1 MSIALLSALPS
12 GFAASY
18 RAFLASVGIDAVGL
32 ARVGE
37 SLTYRSLDG
46 IALQS
51 VPNLAY
57 LARNASCR
65 SHFDGLG
72 VGDRPKTIVSC
83 AVALDEMPD
92 CAIAGGFA
100 RYCVCGDYHKVLRE
114 RLARLCDF
122 LSDSIQLGAWR
133 ICIDTAPILEREWAV
148 RAGMGHIGFNRM
160 VIHPTLGSH
169 IMLGEVL
176 VEADLMPY
184 RDILACETKP
194 IVRTQMNDR
203 TESIENVESNE
214 AIESIA
220 PRESIVKNESTEKVE
235 SSLEIELIAPSESIV
250 KSESIVQSE
259 LIEKVESIEERGL
272 IEKVESIVKNESNKK
287 RELIEDVKSNEA
299 IESIAPSELIVK
311 SESTERVES
320 SLEIELIVPS
330 ELIEKVESNKREL
343 IEDVESNEAIESIA
357 PRESMAKIESNKR
370 ELIEDVESNEAI
382 ELIVPRESMAKIESN
397 ERIELIE
404 KVESIAPR
412 ESMAKIESIEE
423 RGLIEKV
430 ESIEERGLI
439 EKVESIEER
448 ESNKKRELI
457 EDVKSNEAIESIA
470 PRESMAKIES
480 NERIEL
486 IEEVESIEERES
498 IVRIGGEQN
507 SEFEDNIEEYL
518 RYCTPGC
525 MRCCKR
531 GWRRCVASCPT
542 GALSESGYDVSRCLS
557 YWSTQHRGLV
567 PEEMAR
573 AMGARLWG
581 CDSCQTNCPWVRR
594 AAPRPVGTTPLSEL
608 TLGDILTSS
617 GKQLQKHLAQS
628 PLGDAHPSMVVRN
641 ACIVVANTGN
651 DAYRGE
657 LERLA
662 QNHATDWV
670 RHTALWALDFV

>member
-203 TESIENVESNE
+203 TESIENVES
-214 AIESIA
+214 
-220 PRESIVKNESTEKVE
+220 
-235 SSLEIELIAPSESIV
+235 IAPSESIV
-250 KSESIVQSE
+250 KSES
-259 LIEKVESIEERGL
+259 
-272 IEKVESIVKNESNKK
+272 NK
-287 RELIEDVKSNEA
+287 
-299 IESIAPSELIVK
+299 
-311 SESTERVES
+311 
-320 SLEIELIVPS
+320 
-330 ELIEKVESNKREL
+330 KREL

-357 PRESMAKIESNKR
+357 PRESMAKIESN
-370 ELIEDVESNEAI
+370 
-382 ELIVPRESMAKIESN
+382 

-404 KVESIAPR
+404 K
-412 ESMAKIESIEE
+412 
-423 RGLIEKV
+423 
-430 ESIEERGLI
+430 
-439 EKVESIEER
+439 
-448 ESNKKRELI
+448 
-457 EDVKSNEAIESIA
+457 
-470 PRESMAKIES
+470 
-480 NERIEL
+480 
-486 IEEVESIEERES
+486 VESIEERES

>member
-214 AIESIA
+214 ARELIV

-235 SSLEIELIAPSESIV
+235 SSLEIELMAPSESIV
-250 KSESIVQSE
+250 KS
-259 LIEKVESIEERGL
+259 
-272 IEKVESIVKNESNKK
+272 
-287 RELIEDVKSNEA
+287 
-299 IESIAPSELIVK
+299 
-311 SESTERVES
+311 
-320 SLEIELIVPS
+320 
-330 ELIEKVESNKREL
+330 
-343 IEDVESNEAIESIA
+343 
-357 PRESMAKIESNKR
+357 
-370 ELIEDVESNEAI
+370 
-382 ELIVPRESMAKIESN
+382 
-397 ERIELIE
+397 
-404 KVESIAPR
+404 
-412 ESMAKIESIEE
+412 
-423 RGLIEKV
+423 
-430 ESIEERGLI
+430 
-439 EKVESIEER
+439 

-557 YWSTQHRGLV
+557 YWSTQHRGVV

>member
-203 TESIENVESNE
+203 TESIENVES
-214 AIESIA
+214 IA
-220 PRESIVKNESTEKVE
+220 QSELIEKVE

-259 LIEKVESIEERGL
+259 LIEDVESIEER
-272 IEKVESIVKNESNKK
+272 ESIVKN
-287 RELIEDVKSNEA
+287 
-299 IESIAPSELIVK
+299 
-311 SESTERVES
+311 
-320 SLEIELIVPS
+320 
-330 ELIEKVESNKREL
+330 
-343 IEDVESNEAIESIA
+343 
-357 PRESMAKIESNKR
+357 
-370 ELIEDVESNEAI
+370 
-382 ELIVPRESMAKIESN
+382 
-397 ERIELIE
+397 
-404 KVESIAPR
+404 
-412 ESMAKIESIEE
+412 
-423 RGLIEKV
+423 
-430 ESIEERGLI
+430 
-439 EKVESIEER
+439 

-486 IEEVESIEERES
+486 IEDVESIEERESIAPRESMAKIESIEERGLIEKVESIEERES

>member
-37 SLTYRSLDG
+37 SLTYRSFDG

-203 TESIENVESNE
+203 TESIENVESIAPSESIVKSESSLEIELIAPSESIVKSESNKKRELIEDVESNE

-220 PRESIVKNESTEKVE
+220 PSESIVKSESIVQSELIEKVESSLEIELIVPSELIEKVESNKKRELIEDVESNEAIELIVPRESIVNNESTEKVE

-250 KSESIVQSE
+250 KS
-259 LIEKVESIEERGL
+259 
-272 IEKVESIVKNESNKK
+272 
-287 RELIEDVKSNEA
+287 
-299 IESIAPSELIVK
+299 
-311 SESTERVES
+311 
-320 SLEIELIVPS
+320 
-330 ELIEKVESNKREL
+330 
-343 IEDVESNEAIESIA
+343 
-357 PRESMAKIESNKR
+357 
-370 ELIEDVESNEAI
+370 
-382 ELIVPRESMAKIESN
+382 
-397 ERIELIE
+397 
-404 KVESIAPR
+404 
-412 ESMAKIESIEE
+412 
-423 RGLIEKV
+423 
-430 ESIEERGLI
+430 
-439 EKVESIEER
+439 

>member
-203 TESIENVESNE
+203 TESIENVESIAQSESTEKVESNE

-220 PRESIVKNESTEKVE
+220 LRESIVKNESTEKVE
-235 SSLEIELIAPSESIV
+235 SSLEIELIAPSE
-250 KSESIVQSE
+250 
-259 LIEKVESIEERGL
+259 LIEKVESNERIELIEEVESIEER
-272 IEKVESIVKNESNKK
+272 
-287 RELIEDVKSNEA
+287 
-299 IESIAPSELIVK
+299 ESIAPSELIVK
-311 SESTERVES
+311 SES
-320 SLEIELIVPS
+320 
-330 ELIEKVESNKREL
+330 NK
-343 IEDVESNEAIESIA
+343 
-357 PRESMAKIESNKR
+357 KR

-382 ELIVPRESMAKIESN
+382 ELIVPRESIVNNEST
-397 ERIELIE
+397 E
-404 KVESIAPR
+404 KVESSLEIELIAP
-412 ESMAKIESIEE
+412 SESIV
-423 RGLIEKV
+423 K
-430 ESIEERGLI
+430 S
-439 EKVESIEER
+439 

>member
-272 IEKVESIVKNESNKK
+272 I
-287 RELIEDVKSNEA
+287 A
-299 IESIAPSELIVK
+299 
-311 SESTERVES
+311 
-320 SLEIELIVPS
+320 
-330 ELIEKVESNKREL
+330 
-343 IEDVESNEAIESIA
+343 
-357 PRESMAKIESNKR
+357 
-370 ELIEDVESNEAI
+370 
-382 ELIVPRESMAKIESN
+382 PRESMAKIESN

-404 KVESIAPR
+404 K
-412 ESMAKIESIEE
+412 
-423 RGLIEKV
+423 
-430 ESIEERGLI
+430 
-439 EKVESIEER
+439 
-448 ESNKKRELI
+448 
-457 EDVKSNEAIESIA
+457 
-470 PRESMAKIES
+470 
-480 NERIEL
+480 
-486 IEEVESIEERES
+486 VESIEERES

>member
-12 GFAASY
+12 GFATSY

-37 SLTYRSLDG
+37 SLTYRCLDG

-203 TESIENVESNE
+203 TESIENVES
-214 AIESIA
+214 IA
-220 PRESIVKNESTEKVE
+220 PSESIVKSE

-250 KSESIVQSE
+250 KSES
-259 LIEKVESIEERGL
+259 
-272 IEKVESIVKNESNKK
+272 NKK
-287 RELIEDVKSNEA
+287 RELIEDV
-299 IESIAPSELIVK
+299 
-311 SESTERVES
+311 
-320 SLEIELIVPS
+320 
-330 ELIEKVESNKREL
+330 
-343 IEDVESNEAIESIA
+343 
-357 PRESMAKIESNKR
+357 
-370 ELIEDVESNEAI
+370 
-382 ELIVPRESMAKIESN
+382 
-397 ERIELIE
+397 
-404 KVESIAPR
+404 
-412 ESMAKIESIEE
+412 
-423 RGLIEKV
+423 
-430 ESIEERGLI
+430 
-439 EKVESIEER
+439 
-448 ESNKKRELI
+448 
-457 EDVKSNEAIESIA
+457 
-470 PRESMAKIES
+470 ESMAKIES

>member
-203 TESIENVESNE
+203 TESIENVES
-214 AIESIA
+214 IA
-220 PRESIVKNESTEKVE
+220 PSESIVKSESSLEIELIAPSESIVKSESNKKRELIEDVESTEKVE

-250 KSESIVQSE
+250 KSESIAQSE
-259 LIEKVESIEERGL
+259 LIEKVESSLQIEL
-272 IEKVESIVKNESNKK
+272 IAPSESIVKSESNKK
-287 RELIEDVKSNEA
+287 RELIEDV
-299 IESIAPSELIVK
+299 
-311 SESTERVES
+311 
-320 SLEIELIVPS
+320 
-330 ELIEKVESNKREL
+330 
-343 IEDVESNEAIESIA
+343 
-357 PRESMAKIESNKR
+357 
-370 ELIEDVESNEAI
+370 
-382 ELIVPRESMAKIESN
+382 ESMAKIESN

-404 KVESIAPR
+404 K
-412 ESMAKIESIEE
+412 
-423 RGLIEKV
+423 
-430 ESIEERGLI
+430 
-439 EKVESIEER
+439 
-448 ESNKKRELI
+448 
-457 EDVKSNEAIESIA
+457 
-470 PRESMAKIES
+470 
-480 NERIEL
+480 
-486 IEEVESIEERES
+486 VESIEERES

>member
-12 GFAASY
+12 GFATSY

-114 RLARLCDF
+114 RLTRLCDF

-203 TESIENVESNE
+203 TELIEKRELIEKVESNAPSKLIEKNESNEKVELNEKVESIAPSELIEKLESNASSESIEKVELIEKVESIAPSELIEKVESNASSELIEKVELNEKVESNE
-214 AIESIA
+214 NIELI
-220 PRESIVKNESTEKVE
+220 EKVE
-235 SSLEIELIAPSESIV
+235 LISPSELIEKIESNEKIELIEKVELISP
-250 KSESIVQSE
+250 SE
-259 LIEKVESIEERGL
+259 LIEKVESIEER
-272 IEKVESIVKNESNKK
+272 N
-287 RELIEDVKSNEA
+287 
-299 IESIAPSELIVK
+299 
-311 SESTERVES
+311 
-320 SLEIELIVPS
+320 
-330 ELIEKVESNKREL
+330 LIEKVESNASSGL
-343 IEDVESNEAIESIA
+343 IVKNESNEEIESIA
-357 PRESMAKIESNKR
+357 QS
-370 ELIEDVESNEAI
+370 ELIVKNESNE
-382 ELIVPRESMAKIESN
+382 
-397 ERIELIE
+397 
-404 KVESIAPR
+404 
-412 ESMAKIESIEE
+412 
-423 RGLIEKV
+423 
-430 ESIEERGLI
+430 
-439 EKVESIEER
+439 
-448 ESNKKRELI
+448 KREWI
-457 EDVKSNEAIESIA
+457 I
-470 PRESMAKIES
+470 
-480 NERIEL
+480 
-486 IEEVESIEERES
+486 
-498 IVRIGGEQN
+498 RIGSEQN
-507 SEFEDNIEEYL
+507 SEFEEDTEEYL

-525 MRCCKR
+525 MRCCRR
-531 GWRRCVASCPT
+531 GSRRCVASCPT

-557 YWSTQHRGLV
+557 YWSTQHRGVV

-608 TLGDILTSS
+608 TLSDILTSS
-617 GKQLQKHLAQS
+617 GKQLQKRLAQS
-628 PLGDAHPSMVVRN
+628 PLGDAHPSMIVRN

-662 QNHATDWV
+662 HDHATDWV

>member
-37 SLTYRSLDG
+37 SLTYRSFDG

-148 RAGMGHIGFNRM
+148 RAVMGHIGFNRM

-214 AIESIA
+214 AIELIV
-220 PRESIVKNESTEKVE
+220 PRESIVNNESTEKVE

-250 KSESIVQSE
+250 KSES
-259 LIEKVESIEERGL
+259 
-272 IEKVESIVKNESNKK
+272 NKK
-287 RELIEDVKSNEA
+287 RELIEDVE
-299 IESIAPSELIVK
+299 
-311 SESTERVES
+311 
-320 SLEIELIVPS
+320 
-330 ELIEKVESNKREL
+330 
-343 IEDVESNEAIESIA
+343 
-357 PRESMAKIESNKR
+357 
-370 ELIEDVESNEAI
+370 
-382 ELIVPRESMAKIESN
+382 
-397 ERIELIE
+397 
-404 KVESIAPR
+404 
-412 ESMAKIESIEE
+412 
-423 RGLIEKV
+423 
-430 ESIEERGLI
+430 
-439 EKVESIEER
+439 
-448 ESNKKRELI
+448 
-457 EDVKSNEAIESIA
+457 SNEAIESIA

>member
-133 ICIDTAPILEREWAV
+133 ICIDTVPILEREWAV

-214 AIESIA
+214 AIELIAPRESMAKIESNERIELIEDVKSNEAIESIA

-272 IEKVESIVKNESNKK
+272 IEKV
-287 RELIEDVKSNEA
+287 
-299 IESIAPSELIVK
+299 
-311 SESTERVES
+311 
-320 SLEIELIVPS
+320 
-330 ELIEKVESNKREL
+330 
-343 IEDVESNEAIESIA
+343 
-357 PRESMAKIESNKR
+357 
-370 ELIEDVESNEAI
+370 
-382 ELIVPRESMAKIESN
+382 
-397 ERIELIE
+397 
-404 KVESIAPR
+404 
-412 ESMAKIESIEE
+412 
-423 RGLIEKV
+423 
-430 ESIEERGLI
+430 
-439 EKVESIEER
+439 
-448 ESNKKRELI
+448 
-457 EDVKSNEAIESIA
+457 
-470 PRESMAKIES
+470 
-480 NERIEL
+480 
-486 IEEVESIEERES
+486 ES

>member
-1 MSIALLSALPS
+1 M
-12 GFAASY
+12 
-18 RAFLASVGIDAVGL
+18 
-32 ARVGE
+32 
-37 SLTYRSLDG
+37 
-46 IALQS
+46 
-51 VPNLAY
+51 
-57 LARNASCR
+57 
-65 SHFDGLG
+65 
-72 VGDRPKTIVSC
+72 
-83 AVALDEMPD
+83 
-92 CAIAGGFA
+92 
-100 RYCVCGDYHKVLRE
+100 
-114 RLARLCDF
+114 
-122 LSDSIQLGAWR
+122 
-133 ICIDTAPILEREWAV
+133 
-148 RAGMGHIGFNRM
+148 
-160 VIHPTLGSH
+160 
-169 IMLGEVL
+169 
-176 VEADLMPY
+176 
-184 RDILACETKP
+184 
-194 IVRTQMNDR
+194 
-203 TESIENVESNE
+203 
-214 AIESIA
+214 
-220 PRESIVKNESTEKVE
+220 
-235 SSLEIELIAPSESIV
+235 
-250 KSESIVQSE
+250 QSE

-272 IEKVESIVKNESNKK
+272 IEKVESIEERESIVKN
-287 RELIEDVKSNEA
+287 
-299 IESIAPSELIVK
+299 
-311 SESTERVES
+311 
-320 SLEIELIVPS
+320 
-330 ELIEKVESNKREL
+330 
-343 IEDVESNEAIESIA
+343 
-357 PRESMAKIESNKR
+357 
-370 ELIEDVESNEAI
+370 
-382 ELIVPRESMAKIESN
+382 
-397 ERIELIE
+397 
-404 KVESIAPR
+404 
-412 ESMAKIESIEE
+412 
-423 RGLIEKV
+423 
-430 ESIEERGLI
+430 
-439 EKVESIEER
+439 

>member
-12 GFAASY
+12 GFATSY

-220 PRESIVKNESTEKVE
+220 PSESTEKVE
-235 SSLEIELIAPSESIV
+235 SSLEIELIAPSE
-250 KSESIVQSE
+250 
-259 LIEKVESIEERGL
+259 LIEKV
-272 IEKVESIVKNESNKK
+272 
-287 RELIEDVKSNEA
+287 
-299 IESIAPSELIVK
+299 
-311 SESTERVES
+311 
-320 SLEIELIVPS
+320 
-330 ELIEKVESNKREL
+330 
-343 IEDVESNEAIESIA
+343 
-357 PRESMAKIESNKR
+357 
-370 ELIEDVESNEAI
+370 
-382 ELIVPRESMAKIESN
+382 
-397 ERIELIE
+397 
-404 KVESIAPR
+404 
-412 ESMAKIESIEE
+412 
-423 RGLIEKV
+423 
-430 ESIEERGLI
+430 
-439 EKVESIEER
+439 

-486 IEEVESIEERES
+486 IEKVESIEERGLIEKVES

-531 GWRRCVASCPT
+531 GGRRCVASCPT

>member
-12 GFAASY
+12 GFATSY

-235 SSLEIELIAPSESIV
+235 SSLEIE
-250 KSESIVQSE
+250 
-259 LIEKVESIEERGL
+259 
-272 IEKVESIVKNESNKK
+272 
-287 RELIEDVKSNEA
+287 
-299 IESIAPSELIVK
+299 SIAPSELIVK
-311 SESTERVES
+311 S
-320 SLEIELIVPS
+320 
-330 ELIEKVESNKREL
+330 
-343 IEDVESNEAIESIA
+343 
-357 PRESMAKIESNKR
+357 
-370 ELIEDVESNEAI
+370 
-382 ELIVPRESMAKIESN
+382 
-397 ERIELIE
+397 
-404 KVESIAPR
+404 
-412 ESMAKIESIEE
+412 
-423 RGLIEKV
+423 
-430 ESIEERGLI
+430 
-439 EKVESIEER
+439 

-486 IEEVESIEERES
+486 IEKVESIEERES

>member
-12 GFAASY
+12 GFATSY

-32 ARVGE
+32 ARVSE

-114 RLARLCDF
+114 RLTRLCDF

-194 IVRTQMNDR
+194 IVRTQRNDR
-203 TESIENVESNE
+203 TELIEN
-214 AIESIA
+214 IESI
-220 PRESIVKNESTEKVE
+220 EKNESIEKRE
-235 SSLEIELIAPSESIV
+235 S
-250 KSESIVQSE
+250 
-259 LIEKVESIEERGL
+259 IEKVEL
-272 IEKVESIVKNESNKK
+272 I
-287 RELIEDVKSNEA
+287 A
-299 IESIAPSELIVK
+299 
-311 SESTERVES
+311 
-320 SLEIELIVPS
+320 PS
-330 ELIEKVESNKREL
+330 ELIEKVESNASSEL
-343 IEDVESNEAIESIA
+343 IVQNESNEKSELIKKVESNAS
-357 PRESMAKIESNKR
+357 S
-370 ELIEDVESNEAI
+370 
-382 ELIVPRESMAKIESN
+382 
-397 ERIELIE
+397 ELIE
-404 KVESIAPR
+404 K
-412 ESMAKIESIEE
+412 
-423 RGLIEKV
+423 
-430 ESIEERGLI
+430 
-439 EKVESIEER
+439 
-448 ESNKKRELI
+448 N
-457 EDVKSNEAIESIA
+457 
-470 PRESMAKIES
+470 ES
-480 NERIEL
+480 NEK
-486 IEEVESIEERES
+486 REW
-498 IVRIGGEQN
+498 IVRIGSEQN
-507 SEFEDNIEEYL
+507 SVFEEDTEEYL

-531 GWRRCVASCPT
+531 GSRRCVASCPT

-557 YWSTQHRGLV
+557 YWSTQHRGKV

-617 GKQLQKHLAQS
+617 GKQIQKRLAQS
-628 PLGDAHPSMVVRN
+628 PLGDAHPSMIVRN

>member
-12 GFAASY
+12 GFATSY

-259 LIEKVESIEERGL
+259 LIEKVES
-272 IEKVESIVKNESNKK
+272 NKK
-287 RELIEDVKSNEA
+287 RELIEDAPWARTATA
-299 IESIAPSELIVK
+299 IP
-311 SESTERVES
+311 
-320 SLEIELIVPS
+320 
-330 ELIEKVESNKREL
+330 
-343 IEDVESNEAIESIA
+343 
-357 PRESMAKIESNKR
+357 
-370 ELIEDVESNEAI
+370 
-382 ELIVPRESMAKIESN
+382 
-397 ERIELIE
+397 
-404 KVESIAPR
+404 
-412 ESMAKIESIEE
+412 
-423 RGLIEKV
+423 
-430 ESIEERGLI
+430 
-439 EKVESIEER
+439 
-448 ESNKKRELI
+448 
-457 EDVKSNEAIESIA
+457 
-470 PRESMAKIES
+470 
-480 NERIEL
+480 
-486 IEEVESIEERES
+486 
-498 IVRIGGEQN
+498 
-507 SEFEDNIEEYL
+507 
-518 RYCTPGC
+518 
-525 MRCCKR
+525 CC
-531 GWRRCVASCPT
+531 P
-542 GALSESGYDVSRCLS
+542 
-557 YWSTQHRGLV
+557 
-567 PEEMAR
+567 
-573 AMGARLWG
+573 
-581 CDSCQTNCPWVRR
+581 
-594 AAPRPVGTTPLSEL
+594 
-608 TLGDILTSS
+608 
-617 GKQLQKHLAQS
+617 
-628 PLGDAHPSMVVRN
+628 
-641 ACIVVANTGN
+641 
-651 DAYRGE
+651 
-657 LERLA
+657 
-662 QNHATDWV
+662 AT
-670 RHTALWALDFV
+670 

>member
-203 TESIENVESNE
+203 TESIENVES
-214 AIESIA
+214 IA
-220 PRESIVKNESTEKVE
+220 PSESIVKSE

-250 KSESIVQSE
+250 KSES
-259 LIEKVESIEERGL
+259 
-272 IEKVESIVKNESNKK
+272 NKK
-287 RELIEDVKSNEA
+287 RELIEDVESTEKVESNEA
-299 IESIAPSELIVK
+299 
-311 SESTERVES
+311 
-320 SLEIELIVPS
+320 IELIVPS
-330 ELIEKVESNKREL
+330 ELIEKVESIEERESIASRESMAKIESNERIEL

-357 PRESMAKIESNKR
+357 PRESMAKIESN
-370 ELIEDVESNEAI
+370 
-382 ELIVPRESMAKIESN
+382 

-404 KVESIAPR
+404 K
-412 ESMAKIESIEE
+412 
-423 RGLIEKV
+423 
-430 ESIEERGLI
+430 
-439 EKVESIEER
+439 
-448 ESNKKRELI
+448 
-457 EDVKSNEAIESIA
+457 
-470 PRESMAKIES
+470 
-480 NERIEL
+480 
-486 IEEVESIEERES
+486 VESIEERES

>member
-37 SLTYRSLDG
+37 SLTYRSFDG

-203 TESIENVESNE
+203 TESIENVES
-214 AIESIA
+214 IA
-220 PRESIVKNESTEKVE
+220 QSELIEKVE
-235 SSLEIELIAPSESIV
+235 SSLQIELIAPSESIV
-250 KSESIVQSE
+250 KS
-259 LIEKVESIEERGL
+259 
-272 IEKVESIVKNESNKK
+272 
-287 RELIEDVKSNEA
+287 
-299 IESIAPSELIVK
+299 
-311 SESTERVES
+311 
-320 SLEIELIVPS
+320 
-330 ELIEKVESNKREL
+330 
-343 IEDVESNEAIESIA
+343 
-357 PRESMAKIESNKR
+357 
-370 ELIEDVESNEAI
+370 
-382 ELIVPRESMAKIESN
+382 
-397 ERIELIE
+397 
-404 KVESIAPR
+404 
-412 ESMAKIESIEE
+412 
-423 RGLIEKV
+423 
-430 ESIEERGLI
+430 
-439 EKVESIEER
+439 

-486 IEEVESIEERES
+486 IEKVESIEERES

-531 GWRRCVASCPT
+531 GGRRCVASCPT

>member
-214 AIESIA
+214 AIEL
-220 PRESIVKNESTEKVE
+220 IV
-235 SSLEIELIAPSESIV
+235 PSESIV
-250 KSESIVQSE
+250 KS
-259 LIEKVESIEERGL
+259 K
-272 IEKVESIVKNESNKK
+272 SNK
-287 RELIEDVKSNEA
+287 
-299 IESIAPSELIVK
+299 
-311 SESTERVES
+311 
-320 SLEIELIVPS
+320 
-330 ELIEKVESNKREL
+330 KREL

-357 PRESMAKIESNKR
+357 PSELIEKVESNERIELIEEVESIEERESIAPSELIVKSESNKKR
-370 ELIEDVESNEAI
+370 ELIEDV
-382 ELIVPRESMAKIESN
+382 ESMAKIESN

-404 KVESIAPR
+404 K
-412 ESMAKIESIEE
+412 
-423 RGLIEKV
+423 
-430 ESIEERGLI
+430 
-439 EKVESIEER
+439 
-448 ESNKKRELI
+448 
-457 EDVKSNEAIESIA
+457 
-470 PRESMAKIES
+470 
-480 NERIEL
+480 
-486 IEEVESIEERES
+486 VESIEERES

>member
-12 GFAASY
+12 GFATSY

-203 TESIENVESNE
+203 TESIENVES
-214 AIESIA
+214 
-220 PRESIVKNESTEKVE
+220 
-235 SSLEIELIAPSESIV
+235 IAPSASIV

-272 IEKVESIVKNESNKK
+272 IEKVESIEERESIVKN
-287 RELIEDVKSNEA
+287 
-299 IESIAPSELIVK
+299 
-311 SESTERVES
+311 
-320 SLEIELIVPS
+320 
-330 ELIEKVESNKREL
+330 
-343 IEDVESNEAIESIA
+343 
-357 PRESMAKIESNKR
+357 
-370 ELIEDVESNEAI
+370 
-382 ELIVPRESMAKIESN
+382 
-397 ERIELIE
+397 
-404 KVESIAPR
+404 
-412 ESMAKIESIEE
+412 
-423 RGLIEKV
+423 
-430 ESIEERGLI
+430 
-439 EKVESIEER
+439 

>member
-37 SLTYRSLDG
+37 SLTYRSFDG

-203 TESIENVESNE
+203 TESIENVESIAPSELIEKVESNKKRELIEDVESNE
-214 AIESIA
+214 AIELIV
-220 PRESIVKNESTEKVE
+220 PRESIVNNESTEKVE

-250 KSESIVQSE
+250 KSES
-259 LIEKVESIEERGL
+259 
-272 IEKVESIVKNESNKK
+272 NKK
-287 RELIEDVKSNEA
+287 RELIEDV
-299 IESIAPSELIVK
+299 
-311 SESTERVES
+311 
-320 SLEIELIVPS
+320 
-330 ELIEKVESNKREL
+330 
-343 IEDVESNEAIESIA
+343 
-357 PRESMAKIESNKR
+357 
-370 ELIEDVESNEAI
+370 
-382 ELIVPRESMAKIESN
+382 ESMAKIESN

-404 KVESIAPR
+404 K
-412 ESMAKIESIEE
+412 
-423 RGLIEKV
+423 
-430 ESIEERGLI
+430 
-439 EKVESIEER
+439 
-448 ESNKKRELI
+448 
-457 EDVKSNEAIESIA
+457 
-470 PRESMAKIES
+470 
-480 NERIEL
+480 
-486 IEEVESIEERES
+486 VESIEERES

>member
-12 GFAASY
+12 GFATSY

-220 PRESIVKNESTEKVE
+220 PRESIVKSESIAPSELIAPSESIVKSESNKKRELIEDVESTEKVE
-235 SSLEIELIAPSESIV
+235 SSLEIELMAPSESIV

-272 IEKVESIVKNESNKK
+272 IEKVESIEERESIENVESNK
-287 RELIEDVKSNEA
+287 
-299 IESIAPSELIVK
+299 
-311 SESTERVES
+311 
-320 SLEIELIVPS
+320 
-330 ELIEKVESNKREL
+330 KREL
-343 IEDVESNEAIESIA
+343 IEDVESNEAIGSIA
-357 PRESMAKIESNKR
+357 PRESIVKNEST
-370 ELIEDVESNEAI
+370 
-382 ELIVPRESMAKIESN
+382 
-397 ERIELIE
+397 E
-404 KVESIAPR
+404 KVESSLEIELIAP
-412 ESMAKIESIEE
+412 SESIVKSESIVQSE
-423 RGLIEKV
+423 LIEEV
-430 ESIEERGLI
+430 ESIEER
-439 EKVESIEER
+439 
-448 ESNKKRELI
+448 
-457 EDVKSNEAIESIA
+457 ESIA

>member
-203 TESIENVESNE
+203 TESIENVESIAPSESTEKVESSLEIESIAPSESIVKSESNE

-220 PRESIVKNESTEKVE
+220 PSELIEKVESNKKRELIEDVESNEAIELIVPRESIVNNESTEKVE

-250 KSESIVQSE
+250 KS
-259 LIEKVESIEERGL
+259 
-272 IEKVESIVKNESNKK
+272 
-287 RELIEDVKSNEA
+287 
-299 IESIAPSELIVK
+299 
-311 SESTERVES
+311 
-320 SLEIELIVPS
+320 
-330 ELIEKVESNKREL
+330 
-343 IEDVESNEAIESIA
+343 
-357 PRESMAKIESNKR
+357 
-370 ELIEDVESNEAI
+370 
-382 ELIVPRESMAKIESN
+382 
-397 ERIELIE
+397 
-404 KVESIAPR
+404 
-412 ESMAKIESIEE
+412 
-423 RGLIEKV
+423 
-430 ESIEERGLI
+430 
-439 EKVESIEER
+439 

>member
-203 TESIENVESNE
+203 TESIENVES
-214 AIESIA
+214 IA
-220 PRESIVKNESTEKVE
+220 PSESIVKSE

-250 KSESIVQSE
+250 KS
-259 LIEKVESIEERGL
+259 
-272 IEKVESIVKNESNKK
+272 
-287 RELIEDVKSNEA
+287 
-299 IESIAPSELIVK
+299 
-311 SESTERVES
+311 
-320 SLEIELIVPS
+320 
-330 ELIEKVESNKREL
+330 
-343 IEDVESNEAIESIA
+343 
-357 PRESMAKIESNKR
+357 
-370 ELIEDVESNEAI
+370 
-382 ELIVPRESMAKIESN
+382 
-397 ERIELIE
+397 
-404 KVESIAPR
+404 
-412 ESMAKIESIEE
+412 
-423 RGLIEKV
+423 
-430 ESIEERGLI
+430 
-439 EKVESIEER
+439 

-486 IEEVESIEERES
+486 IEKVESIEERES

-531 GWRRCVASCPT
+531 GGRRCVASCPT

>member
-214 AIESIA
+214 AIEL
-220 PRESIVKNESTEKVE
+220 IV
-235 SSLEIELIAPSESIV
+235 PSESIV
-250 KSESIVQSE
+250 KS
-259 LIEKVESIEERGL
+259 K
-272 IEKVESIVKNESNKK
+272 SNKK
-287 RELIEDVKSNEA
+287 RELIEDV
-299 IESIAPSELIVK
+299 
-311 SESTERVES
+311 
-320 SLEIELIVPS
+320 
-330 ELIEKVESNKREL
+330 
-343 IEDVESNEAIESIA
+343 
-357 PRESMAKIESNKR
+357 
-370 ELIEDVESNEAI
+370 
-382 ELIVPRESMAKIESN
+382 
-397 ERIELIE
+397 
-404 KVESIAPR
+404 
-412 ESMAKIESIEE
+412 
-423 RGLIEKV
+423 
-430 ESIEERGLI
+430 
-439 EKVESIEER
+439 
-448 ESNKKRELI
+448 
-457 EDVKSNEAIESIA
+457 
-470 PRESMAKIES
+470 ESMAKIES

>member
-37 SLTYRSLDG
+37 SLTYSSLDG

-203 TESIENVESNE
+203 TESIENVES
-214 AIESIA
+214 IA
-220 PRESIVKNESTEKVE
+220 PSESTEKVE
-235 SSLEIELIAPSESIV
+235 SSLEIESIVPSESIV

-272 IEKVESIVKNESNKK
+272 IEKVESIEERESIVKN
-287 RELIEDVKSNEA
+287 
-299 IESIAPSELIVK
+299 
-311 SESTERVES
+311 
-320 SLEIELIVPS
+320 
-330 ELIEKVESNKREL
+330 
-343 IEDVESNEAIESIA
+343 
-357 PRESMAKIESNKR
+357 
-370 ELIEDVESNEAI
+370 
-382 ELIVPRESMAKIESN
+382 
-397 ERIELIE
+397 
-404 KVESIAPR
+404 
-412 ESMAKIESIEE
+412 
-423 RGLIEKV
+423 
-430 ESIEERGLI
+430 
-439 EKVESIEER
+439 

>member
-12 GFAASY
+12 GFATSY

-37 SLTYRSLDG
+37 SLTYRCLDG

-203 TESIENVESNE
+203 TESIENVES
-214 AIESIA
+214 IA
-220 PRESIVKNESTEKVE
+220 
-235 SSLEIELIAPSESIV
+235 
-250 KSESIVQSE
+250 QSE
-259 LIEKVESIEERGL
+259 LIEKVES
-272 IEKVESIVKNESNKK
+272 
-287 RELIEDVKSNEA
+287 
-299 IESIAPSELIVK
+299 
-311 SESTERVES
+311 
-320 SLEIELIVPS
+320 SLQIEL
-330 ELIEKVESNKREL
+330 
-343 IEDVESNEAIESIA
+343 IA
-357 PRESMAKIESNKR
+357 PRES
-370 ELIEDVESNEAI
+370 
-382 ELIVPRESMAKIESN
+382 IVKS
-397 ERIELIE
+397 
-404 KVESIAPR
+404 
-412 ESMAKIESIEE
+412 
-423 RGLIEKV
+423 
-430 ESIEERGLI
+430 
-439 EKVESIEER
+439 